1 MNLDLPGVVGFP
13 QVAGLGWM
21 VWTAPTAAVF
31 AGLAVLLVTMTVWG
45 HWSPPVARRGL
56 LRIETDRGDRLYIGL
71 ISGAVVLVVWIAVT
85 DASMW
90 VALAVAAA
98 VAAAIGRWG

>member
-1 MNLDLPGVVGFP
+1 MRLTD
-13 QVAGLGWM
+13 LGWM

-31 AGLAVLLVTMTVWG
+31 VGLGLLLVAMTVWG
-45 HWSPPVARRGL
+45 RLSPPVARRGF

-71 ISGAVVLVVWIAVT
+71 ISAAVVLVVWIAVT

-90 VALAVAAA
+90 AALAVAAA
-98 VAAAIGRWG
+98 VAGAIGRWG